1 VITRLLAAFV
11 GLAVLIPALIF
22 GGVPAVDLIVA
33 LVGVAVV
40 SEYAAMAFPGDTRVA
55 GLWLLGCLGLT
66 YGVAL
71 YVDLAAWGPALLLV
85 FLASMAAVTF
95 RPGEELGDGADRYA
109 RLVAGIGWLGLL
121 TFIPLLRRLDD
132 GLGWVFL
139 VLAISWC
146 GDTGGYFAG
155 KYLGKRKLY
164 PRISPKKTWMGVFGG
179 MALAVVGV
187 FGVRALG
194 LPQLTPLDC
203 VALGIVM
210 TAAGVVGDLSE
221 SMLKRAFDV
230 KDSGW
235 LMPGHGGLLDR
246 IDSVLFVAPLVYVYA
261 MVMA

>member
-1 VITRLLAAFV
+1 MIEGRALTVQRRRRSYRS
-11 GLAVLIPALIF
+11 PA
-22 GGVPAVDLIVA
+22 P
-33 LVGVAVV
+33 
-40 SEYAAMAFPGDTRVA
+40 S
-55 GLWLLGCLGLT
+55 C
-66 YGVAL
+66 
-71 YVDLAAWGPALLLV
+71 
-85 FLASMAAVTF
+85 SH
-95 RPGEELGDGADRYA
+95 
-109 RLVAGIGWLGLL
+109 
-121 TFIPLLRRLDD
+121 
-132 GLGWVFL
+132 
-139 VLAISWC
+139 
-146 GDTGGYFAG
+146 
-155 KYLGKRKLY
+155 
-164 PRISPKKTWMGVFGG
+164 
-179 MALAVVGV
+179 ALAVVGV